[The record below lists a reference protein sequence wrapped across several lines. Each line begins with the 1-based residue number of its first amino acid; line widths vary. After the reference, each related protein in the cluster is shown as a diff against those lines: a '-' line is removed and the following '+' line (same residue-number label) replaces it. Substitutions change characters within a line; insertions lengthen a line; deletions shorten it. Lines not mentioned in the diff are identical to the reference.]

1 MSLMTIGIAW
11 ATEVTYSLT
20 PNQSNTGLNSTS
32 YITELTEF
40 TYNSVSWKMN
50 QWNPS
55 TLQIKTNQ
63 DNATK
68 EFRFYN
74 TSAFPGNITKV
85 VIKFSALTVT
95 DASKLMFLGGNSE
108 VTATTGGTAGTWN
121 SSNKTLTWEPNAS
134 DGFTFFAFYQNGK
147 AASGTNKLATADAIV
162 VTYEE
167 GGIPKCAKPT
177 FSLEEGTY
185 VEAQYVTLSC
195 ATEGADIF
203 WGYDGVNFVTYD
215 GDPILVNKTMTLYAY
230 AMKGGMSDS
239 DVASATY
246 TIKSIPTVS
255 LPYEENF
262 SDNLGDFY
270 VVNEVYPGFAVWNS
284 ASYNNKP
291 FAKASGY
298 NGGSKASESWLI
310 SPYIN
315 LTAATEPQL
324 SFSQAIN
331 NFFGTLSDEATLW
344 VKEKSASDWTQI
356 NITYP
361 DAPTNGYT
369 DFEAQTIDLSAYKG
383 KIIQIAFKYTS
394 STSNSGSWEVTD
406 FKVQEKPLDK
416 AYYLTGSFNDWGDG
430 IAFEKVND
438 NMYALRNQEVA
449 SNMEFK
455 ILNENGEYLGGQ
467 DGNAPYDIT
476 NSWFRNLPLEK
487 DKAQNFRIVNS
498 GTFDFIIKIGD
509 QGIATLF
516 VPQTTDLYL
525 KGSFDWTN
533 GNKFARNEDGS
544 YTLTEKV
551 LDEASAFKIYDVS
564 DAWYSGNITNITEN
578 ETTITLQDGDN
589 ISIPAGKWNFNIDI
603 AKTTM
608 VVSRVMTPHSV
619 VIDENIE
626 NGTVTAN
633 PTSAIVG
640 TEITIT
646 ITPEEGYVLDELTV
660 MAGET
665 EIAVDNNKFTMPDAD
680 VVILATFKVNN
691 IVEVMFDYRTGAE
704 FAQENGTEIE
714 TSVKNGI
721 SIVFEKAGNNQYS
734 PKWYSSNN
742 GNARVYAANTITI
755 DGGANYIEKVEF
767 SFEGSNTLSSPTPS
781 VGTYSNG
788 VWTLG
793 SDKGVLTADK
803 TARISYIIVY
813 VDKGSQVVA
822 APVITGES
830 PFVGST
836 EVTITADEGASI
848 YYTTDGSDPTKESNE
863 YTEPFT
869 IEATTTV
876 KAIAYIEEGSSSAI
890 ASKTFEKTLSVTT
903 IAEYKAL
910 AEGTTFAFAGNVTVT
925 YVNGRNLYVK
935 DETGSALI
943 YGDNDANFEFAQGQ
957 ILEPNWTAKTKK
969 YNGLLEAEKPANLVA
984 TNQTVDVV
992 PVEKEIKGITTAN
1005 DNEYIIV
1012 KKVSITEPENKNFTI
1027 TDADGNNIEGRMN
1040 FANVEHPEDLEVLY
1054 NITCVVGE
1062 YNGIVQLYPTNY
1074 EEVPSEVVLDGVSFG
1089 EGHNWST
1096 WYGTENLALPE
1107 NVTACVVTGIEGDV
1121 VAVEPVAYIP
1131 ANTGVL
1137 LYSESTAE
1145 TVSAMPYTGEVAAA
1159 ITSKLAGG
1167 LEPQVVTNAY
1177 LLYNNNFILAQDGT
1191 TVGAHRCYLP
1201 IPEGE
1206 ETANTPRI
1214 LRIVVS
1220 GTITGVEDLLI
1231 DGNGDVLYYDLSG
1244 RCVGKS
1250 LAGKRGIFVTS
1261 DGKKV
1266 VR

>member
-1 MSLMTIGIAW
+1 MSLLSIGMAW
-11 ATEVTYSLT
+11 AGEVTF
-20 PNQSNTGLNSTS
+20 
-32 YITELTEF
+32 EF
-40 TYNSVSWKMN
+40 
-50 QWNPS
+50 
-55 TLQIKTNQ
+55 
-63 DNATK
+63 
-68 EFRFYN
+68 
-74 TSAFPGNITKV
+74 
-85 VIKFSALTVT
+85 
-95 DASKLMFLGGNSE
+95 
-108 VTATTGGTAGTWN
+108 N
-121 SSNKTLTWEPNAS
+121 SSNYLNSEKMGTRTNGSITIVGSQGTHTNSAPAYYTNGEAMRFYAGNTLTISGSTITKIE
-134 DGFTFFAFYQNGK
+134 FTSSNNSLANFTTNIGSYT
-147 AASGTNKLATADAIV
+147 SGTGTWTGSAETVVFTVTASARLTKIV
-162 VTYEE
+162 VTFED

-195 ATEGADIF
+195 ATEGADIL

-262 SDNLGDFY
+262 SENLGDFY

-298 NGGSKASESWLI
+298 NGSAKDSESWLI

-315 LTAATEPQL
+315 LADATVPQL
-324 SFSQAIN
+324 SFSQAIDSH
-331 NFFGTLSDEATLW
+331 FGTIADEATLW
-344 VKEKSASDWTQI
+344 VKEKSASDWIQI

-406 FKVQEKPLDK
+406 VTVQEKPLEK
-416 AYYLTGSFNDWGDG
+416 AYYLKGSFNSWGDG

-455 ILNENGEYLGGQ
+455 ILNENGGYLGGQ

-525 KGSFDWTN
+525 KGSFDGWSD
-533 GNKFARNEDGS
+533 GAKFARNEDGS
-544 YTLTEKV
+544 YTLTEQAI
-551 LDEASAFKIYDVS
+551 DEAATFKIYDAT
-564 DAWYSGNITNITEN
+564 DTWYSSDVTAITEN

-633 PTSAIVG
+633 PTSAIAG
-640 TEITIT
+640 TEITLT
-646 ITPEEGYVLDELTV
+646 VTPEEGYVLDELTV

-665 EIAVDNNKFTMPDAD
+665 EIAVENNQFIMPDAD
-680 VVILATFKVNN
+680 VVVSATFKVNN

-704 FAQENGTEIE
+704 FAQENGTEME

-721 SIVFEKAGNNQYS
+721 SIVFEKAGNNQNS
-734 PKWYSSNN
+734 PKWYSSKN
-742 GNARVYAANTITI
+742 GNARVYVDNTITI

-793 SDKGVLTADK
+793 SDKGVLTADN

-890 ASKTFEKTLSVTT
+890 ASKTFEKTLSVAT

-984 TNQTVDVV
+984 TNQTIDVV
-992 PVEKEIKGITTAN
+992 PVEKEINGITTAN

-1012 KKVSITEPENKNFTI
+1012 KNVSITEPENKNFTI

-1089 EGHNWST
+1089 EGRNWAT
-1096 WYGTENLALPE
+1096 WYGDQDFALPE

-1121 VAVEPVAYIP
+1121 VAVETVAYIP

-1206 ETANTPRI
+1206 ETAGAPRI
-1214 LRIVVS
+1214 LKIGAG
-1220 GTITGVEDLLI
+1220 GTVTAIDDLRN
-1231 DGNGDVLYYDLSG
+1231 DGNNDVLYYDLSG
-1244 RCVGKS
+1244 RCLGKS
-1250 LAGKRGIFVTS
+1250 VVGKRGIFITS
-1261 DGKKV
+1261 DGRKV
-1266 VR
+1266 VKQFLVISCQLTVDGD